1 MRLNNQEKKLKSRRQ
16 NRNLWEW
23 IEIFRNLWRVVFT
36 YVKLSIKFTNGIFSK
51 RAIFVC
57 LPRRKFTFLRGPLVF
72 VLIISWIF
80 SGWPQIWQKPAI
92 PPEIEN
98 TQAAAGDLILL
109 WDGDTIPSGWTCISC
124 ASGDPYY
131 QVYPRG
137 AATYG
142 TATSGAATHSHTV
155 SYVSCTGP
163 SATAQYDAPGT
174 ASYSSATHIHN
185 TISSQ
190 TVDSASNDPLYRS
203 LKIIRYTG
211 MPATLPA
218 GVIGIFDT
226 TSLPENWS
234 AYSLQDTYFLKGDG
248 VVATSGSN
256 THTHSVSVTT
266 GGPDTTETAKAGAK
280 AGESPTHTHTGSGTS
295 ASTDHQP
302 PYLEVVFAQAS
313 VDTPIPPG
321 LIALFDAAPPT
332 DWTLVSG
339 TGQPFNGVFLKGNST
354 AYGGTGG
361 AETHTHANL
370 DINLPATAD
379 TIATA
384 DTAPAEVGADIAHT
398 HTFTVS
404 FSTESH
410 LPVYRNTVF
419 AKRDLILTVAT
430 TGSQVA
436 NMNIPSTDNY
446 VGGAFTFISDFSN
459 N

>member
-1 MRLNNQEKKLKSRRQ
+1 MLKLNK
-16 NRNLWEW
+16 
-23 IEIFRNLWRVVFT
+23 
-36 YVKLSIKFTNGIFSK
+36 
-51 RAIFVC
+51 
-57 LPRRKFTFLRGPLVF
+57 FLRISIVFLVIF
-72 VLIISWIF
+72 GWIF

-266 GGPDTTETAKAGAK
+266 GGPDTTETALAGAK

>member
-1 MRLNNQEKKLKSRRQ
+1 
-16 NRNLWEW
+16 
-23 IEIFRNLWRVVFT
+23 
-36 YVKLSIKFTNGIFSK
+36 
-51 RAIFVC
+51 
-57 LPRRKFTFLRGPLVF
+57 
-72 VLIISWIF
+72 
-80 SGWPQIWQKPAI
+80 
-92 PPEIEN
+92 
-98 TQAAAGDLILL
+98 
-109 WDGDTIPSGWTCISC
+109 
-124 ASGDPYY
+124 
-131 QVYPRG
+131 
-137 AATYG
+137 
-142 TATSGAATHSHTV
+142 
-155 SYVSCTGP
+155 
-163 SATAQYDAPGT
+163 
-174 ASYSSATHIHN
+174 
-185 TISSQ
+185 
-190 TVDSASNDPLYRS
+190 
-203 LKIIRYTG
+203 

-266 GGPDTTETAKAGAK
+266 GGPDTTETALAGAK

-313 VDTPIPPG
+313 VDTSIPAG

-339 TGQPFNGVFLKGNST
+339 TDQPFNGRFLKGNST